1 MTEDALVTTDS
12 VRYEIDGVAVEEV
25 RPAADGADDRP
36 AEPIE
41 LPVDEQTMFVPPEP
55 VARTLLWST
64 VSDADAADLWGRAVP
79 ESPRAVAEATRFTVS
94 VDLDG
99 IDVPV
104 LLLAAE
110 TDPFVAPWTTSKL
123 GVDGRP
129 GTELSGRPRAAVR
142 NLLARGCGLPRPVPA
157 GSRWPGERDH
167 GFGNARAPMIG
178 LWRLAI

>member
-110 TDPFVAPWTTSKL
+110 TDPLVAPWTTSKL
-123 GVDGRP
+123 GELMGVPERSFP
-129 GTELSGRPRAAVR
+129 GGH
-142 NLLARGCGLPRPVPA
+142 GLPYEISWPA
-157 GSRWPGERDH
+157 VADC
-167 GFGNARAPMIG
+167 
-178 LWRLAI
+178 LAQWLPEAAGPANEITALVTPELR